1 MPPRFWMLL
10 LALPAALAAQER
22 AIDNFAG
29 VGVRA
34 MGMGGAYVGVADD
47 FTAVYWNPAGLAQMR
62 KTKPDLV
69 IVDFMMSYVLDGAAV
84 SREMHHDPQLGQ
96 IPILMVSAVV
106 SDKDD
111 LLFTEEDRKRV
122 DAFMSKPVEPSRLV
136 QCINSLM
143 GAQRKED

>member
-1 MPPRFWMLL
+1 MTRQKRIMV
-10 LALPAALAAQER
+10 
-22 AIDNFAG
+22 IDDDPDFLDY
-29 VGVRA
+29 VRIVLSA
-34 MGMGGAYVGVADD
+34 NG
-47 FTAVYWNPAGLAQMR
+47 FTVQTATSAHEGLAQMR

-84 SREMHHDPQLGQ
+84 SREMHHDPQLEQ

-143 GAQRKED
+143 GPQRKED